1 MSKPKHEPESV
12 FQEILEELREGKC
25 LLSEVLADL
34 VEILDFL
41 KKMGGTSAVSA
52 KGELMPASIALNG
65 HGAFFTFTEFDGPN
79 GTGNKVPP
87 IGVVT
92 YASDNP
98 AVATVDSSGN
108 VSAIGVGTANIS
120 GTDPGN
126 SLTASDQITVTPA
139 VAISATGVLT
149 ANA

>member
-1 MSKPKHEPESV
+1 MANPKHQPESV
-12 FQEILEELREGKC
+12 FQELLDELRVGNCALHAIVELLEEIEE
-25 LLSEVLADL
+25 LLEKSE
-34 VEILDFL
+34 
-41 KKMGGTSAVSA
+41 GTSAVSA

-65 HGAFFTFTEFDGPN
+65 HGALFTFTEFDGPN

-87 IGVVT
+87 IGVIA

-98 AVATVDSSGN
+98 AVATVDASGN
-108 VSAIGVGTANIS
+108 VTAIGVGSALIS

-126 SLTASDQITVTPA
+126 GLTASDQLTVTPA